1 MRRETMDK
9 IIKKILLTVPTKN
22 LQTVKDF
29 INDLPQAKITIE
41 TPQKFQIDEFVI
53 GLYQYLDIITNEK
66 LLEIWLNYPNEPI
79 GYVRL
84 DPDWKEGLK
93 EKEEH
98 RWEITRAYIRPKF
111 RGQGFSRLLCEI
123 GIELAKANNAYSV
136 VGYPRHVGM
145 LITFLDY
152 GFKTQTGAVD
162 ATLHR
167 ILRQGRRWYSHDP
180 SQRRLYYASEF
191 RPFIQEGSF
200 IMEKVLRKKKW
211 WQFLFEK
218 I

>member
-1 MRRETMDK
+1 MRREIIDE
-9 IIKKILLTVPTKN
+9 IIKKILLIVPTKS
-22 LQTVKDF
+22 LQAVKDF
-29 INDLPQAKITIE
+29 IDELPQAKITLE
-41 TPQKFQIDEFVI
+41 TPKKFQVNEFI
-53 GLYQYLDIITNEK
+53 ISFYQYQDIITNEK
-66 LLEIWLNYPNEPI
+66 LLEIWFSYPGEPI

-93 EKEEH
+93 EKEKH
-98 RWEITRAYIRPKF
+98 RWEITRAYVRPKF
-111 RGQGFSRLLCEI
+111 RGQGFSRLFCEV
-123 GIELAKANNAYSV
+123 GIELAKANKAYSI

-152 GFKTQTGAVD
+152 GFKTQTGALD

-200 IMEKVLRKKKW
+200 IMEKVLQNKKW
-211 WQFLFEK
+211 WQIFLEK

>member
-1 MRRETMDK
+1 MRREIMNE
-9 IIKKILLTVPTKN
+9 IIRKILLIVPTKN
-22 LQTVKDF
+22 LATVKDF
-29 INDLPQAKITIE
+29 IDDLPQAKITME
-41 TPQKFQIDEFVI
+41 TPKKFQVNEFII
-53 GLYQYLDIITNEK
+53 GFYQYEDIITKEK
-66 LLEIWLNYPNEPI
+66 LLEIWINYPNEPI

-136 VGYPRHVGM
+136 VGYPRHVAM

-152 GFKTQTGAVD
+152 GFKTQAGTIDV
-162 ATLHR
+162 TLHR
-167 ILRQGRRWYSHDP
+167 ILRQGRKWYPHDP
-180 SQRRLYYASEF
+180 S
-191 RPFIQEGSF
+191 
-200 IMEKVLRKKKW
+200 
-211 WQFLFEK
+211 
-218 I
+218 